1 MRKRAR
7 NGEGTIRGGLLR
19 GCGEGKAG
27 FGNGYGRFEGGS

>member
-27 FGNGYGRFEGGS
+27 FGNGYGRFERGS